1 MRVADMWDTEYKY
14 NGLSLIYSF
23 TPSRSK
29 LICFI
34 IFFFGKPKF
43 TLSIIFLI
51 FISFDHISH

>member
-1 MRVADMWDTEYKY
+1 MRIADMWDTEYKY

-34 IFFFGKPKF
+34 IFFWKAQVY
-43 TLSIIFLI
+43 LIYNFLDFYI
-51 FISFDHISH
+51 L

>member
-1 MRVADMWDTEYKY
+1 MRIADMWDTEYKY

-34 IFFFGKPKF
+34 IFLKAQVY
-43 TLSIIFLI
+43 LIYNFLDV
-51 FISFDHISH
+51 FISFDAISH